1 MLKIGRSYKFKSANE
16 ASNPKGK
23 HNIKQHLSSARLAT
37 YFSLKKPIE
46 SAKSRCWYAK
56 FSVGNKNDSVLLV
69 CALGTDV
76 PRGLAR
82 GAHARISSEN
92 TLKLAADIIDPIQ
105 SWKALLTVK
114 NYKLLL

>member
-37 YFSLKKPIE
+37 YFSLRKPIE

-69 CALGTDV
+69 CALETDV
-76 PRGLAR
+76 PR

-105 SWKALLTVK
+105 SWKALLTFK